1 MDSNEVALILSA
13 VAASLASII
22 YSMKHIKKSNCCG
35 NTCEQAIPDLP
46 NTPRNRSRSQASVVM
61 APIPEVRNRQPS
73 PQPPIPVGQPT
84 IWDYLRPKP
93 KDPDPISTEV

>member
-35 NTCEQAIPDLP
+35 NTCEQAIPDIP
-46 NTPRNRSRSQASVVM
+46 HTPRTRSRSQASVVM
-61 APIPEVRNRQPS
+61 APIPEERRQPS
-73 PQPPIPVGQPT
+73 PQPPPGQPT
-84 IWDYLRPKP
+84 LWDFLRPKAR
-93 KDPDPISTEV
+93 DPDPVSTEV